1 MGQDFLKTVL
11 NSIDFLCAM
20 NYLSVEE
27 LSKSYD
33 EKQLFEGLTF
43 GLEQG
48 QKAALVGVNG
58 CGKSTLLRVVAG
70 LESPE
75 KGIVSFRKGLRISML
90 RQHPTFDEN
99 DTVLQ
104 SVFSDDQEELKVIRD
119 YELAILKMETDPENA
134 PDISPL
140 IERMDALN
148 AWENEHQV
156 KQILSKLG
164 INDLEQKMG
173 ELSGGQK
180 KRVALAQALV
190 VKPDFLILDE
200 PTNHL
205 DLEIIEWL
213 ENHLATA
220 NLTLLMVT
228 HDRYF
233 LDKVTN
239 EILEIEHGKVFR
251 YKGSYSNFLEKK
263 AERQAM
269 EKVTIDK
276 AKNLMKT
283 ELEWMRRQPKARG
296 TKAKYRIEAFEGLQE
311 KATSGVVAQE
321 MEVNLKSQRQGKK
334 ILEMKHV
341 SKAFDGK
348 SMVDDF
354 NYVFKRGE
362 RVGVIGSNGVGKS
375 TFLNVITQSLKA
387 DSGELEVGQTIKMG
401 YYAQDET
408 IFDPKMK
415 VLDVVKEVAEFIT
428 LADGSEVSASNLLG
442 QFLFDPKVQYNLVGK
457 LSGGEKRRLQLLRVL
472 MANPNFLILDE
483 PTNDLDITTLNV
495 LEDYLNKFSGCLMI
509 VSHDR
514 YFMDRLVDH
523 LFVFEGAGKIRD
535 FPGNYSDYRLEGS
548 AASSKKSLTEVAG
561 TPKVKAP
568 KTETEKLTFKEK
580 HELDTLDK
588 ELPKLEG
595 KKAEL
600 QEAIQQE
607 TEYQK
612 LEEIGQQI
620 KAIEEA
626 LEEKEMRWLELSERG

>member
-1 MGQDFLKTVL
+1 
-11 NSIDFLCAM
+11 M
-20 NYLSVEE
+20 NHLSVEE

-48 QKAALVGVNG
+48 QKAALVGANG

-70 LESPE
+70 LETPE
-75 KGIVSFRKGLRISML
+75 KGRVSFRKGLRISML
-90 RQHPTFDEN
+90 RQHPVFDEN

-104 SVFSDDQEELKVIRD
+104 SVFSDDQEELKVICD
-119 YELAILKMETDPENA
+119 YELALLKMETDPENA
-134 PDISPL
+134 PDLSPL
-140 IERMDALN
+140 IERMDSLN

-156 KQILSKLG
+156 KQILGKLG
-164 INDLEQKMG
+164 IHDLEQKMG

-239 EILEIEHGKVFR
+239 EILEIENGKVFR

-296 TKAKYRIEAFEGLQE
+296 TKAKSRIEAFEGVQE
-311 KATSGVVAQE
+311 KANAGVKVQE

-334 ILEMKHV
+334 ILELKHV
-341 SKAFDGK
+341 SKAFNGK

-375 TFLNVITQSLKA
+375 TFLNIITQSLKA
-387 DSGELEVGQTIKMG
+387 DSGDLEVGQTIKMG

-442 QFLFDPKVQYNLVGK
+442 QFLFDPKIQYNQVGK

-483 PTNDLDITTLNV
+483 PTNDLDIMTLNV

-523 LFVFEGAGKIRD
+523 LFVFEGNGKIRD
-535 FPGNYSDYRLEGS
+535 FPGNYSDYRSEDKPVVKE
-548 AASSKKSLTEVAG
+548 SKSEKPEAL
-561 TPKVKAP
+561 KVKSAP
-568 KTETEKLTFKEK
+568 AESLEKLTFKERQ
-580 HELDTLDK
+580 EFENLEK
-588 ELPKLEG
+588 EIPKLETAKG
-595 KKAEL
+595 ILETSM
-600 QEAIQQE
+600 QTE

-612 LEEIGQQI
+612 LDEIGKEI
-620 KAIEEA
+620 KVIESE
-626 LEEKEMRWLELSERG
+626 LEEKEMRWLELSERA

>member
-1 MGQDFLKTVL
+1 
-11 NSIDFLCAM
+11 M
-20 NYLSVEE
+20 NHLSVEE

-33 EKQLFEGLTF
+33 EKQLFEKLTF

-58 CGKSTLLRVVAG
+58 CGKSTLLRVIAG
-70 LESPE
+70 FETPE
-75 KGIVSFRKGLRISML
+75 KGTVSFRKGLRISML

-104 SVFSDDQEELKVIRD
+104 SVFADDQEELEVIRD
-119 YELAILKMETDPENA
+119 YELALLKIEVDPDHA
-134 PDISPL
+134 PDLAPT
-140 IERMDALN
+140 IERMDSLN
-148 AWENEHQV
+148 AWEYEHQV
-156 KQILSKLG
+156 KQILGKLG
-164 INDLEQKMG
+164 IHDLEQKMG

-239 EILEIEHGKVFR
+239 EILEIEQGKVFR
-251 YKGSYSNFLEKK
+251 YKGNYSHFLEKK
-263 AERQAM
+263 AERQSM
-269 EKVTIDK
+269 ERATIDK
-276 AKNLMKT
+276 ARNLMKT

-296 TKAKYRIEAFEGLQE
+296 TKAKYRVDAFDDLQN
-311 KATSGVVAQE
+311 KASSGAKVQE
-321 MEVNLKSQRQGKK
+321 MEVNLKSHRQGKK
-334 ILEMKHV
+334 ILELKHV
-341 SKAFDGK
+341 SKAFDENR
-348 SMVDDF
+348 MVEDF

-375 TFLNVITQSLKA
+375 TFLNIITQNLQP
-387 DSGELEVGQTIKMG
+387 DSGSIEIGQTIKMG

-408 IFDPKMK
+408 IFDPNMK

-442 QFLFDPKVQYNLVGK
+442 QFLFDPKVQYNEVGK

-483 PTNDLDITTLNV
+483 PTNDLDIMTLNV
-495 LEDYLNKFSGCLMI
+495 LEDYLNRFSGCLVI

-523 LFVFEGAGKIRD
+523 LFVFEGKGVIRD
-535 FPGNYSDYRLEGS
+535 FPGNYSDFRNEVKS
-548 AASSKKSLTEVAG
+548 TVKEVKTEKPEAIKKKSGSSESN
-561 TPKVKAP
+561 K
-568 KTETEKLTFKEK
+568 KLTFKEK
-580 HELDTLDK
+580 QELDTLEK
-588 ELPKLEG
+588 ELPKLEFA
-595 KKAEL
+595 KAEL
-600 QEAIQQE
+600 QESLQSE
-607 TEYQK
+607 LEYQK
-612 LEEIGQQI
+612 LEKIGQQL
-620 KAIEEA
+620 KAVERE
-626 LEEKEMRWLELSERG
+626 LDEKEMRWLELSERA